1 MCRNVTS
8 IQMTQLKND
17 CVFTLNIKTCHLTEG
32 TNDNEIQCFRLGPF
46 WGVQEP
52 RATIGI
58 GQGVETRRQVFQKS
72 VQQHL
77 PNGHRVLSKSHRPQP
92 RDVRSS
98 ALHARPCFPG
108 KWGGRNH
115 PPETIQRSMQRR
127 RVILNNSKK

>member
-32 TNDNEIQCFRLGPF
+32 TNDNKIQCFRLEPF
-46 WGVQEP
+46 WGVREP
-52 RATIGI
+52 RATVGI
-58 GQGVETRRQVFQKS
+58 GQGVETRRPVFRKS

-77 PNGHRVLSKSHRPQP
+77 PNGHRVLSKRHRPQP

-98 ALHARPCFPG
+98 AVHARPCFPG
-108 KWGGRNH
+108 KWGAGTAPQKLN
-115 PPETIQRSMQRR
+115 PEKHRR
-127 RVILNNSKK
+127 RVNLNNSKK